1 MPELAQSPQKK
12 RIPTWRWAWMG
23 FGLATLLWFGS
34 SVYFQRITQI
44 DEIDHQSGTL
54 EESDIRSNNQSNMR
68 KLMVCQIGAGVL
80 ALASLTFLVS
90 QTDMRRSR
98 PRTGS

>member
-1 MPELAQSPQKK
+1 
-12 RIPTWRWAWMG
+12 MG

-34 SVYFQRITQI
+34 SVYFQRISQI
-44 DEIDHQSGTL
+44 DEIDHQSGAL
-54 EESDIRSNNQSNMR
+54 EEGDIRSNNQSNMR

-98 PRTGS
+98 PRPES

>member
-1 MPELAQSPQKK
+1 
-12 RIPTWRWAWMG
+12 MG
-23 FGLATLLWFGS
+23 FGLAALLWFGS

-68 KLMVCQIGAGVL
+68 KLMVCQISAGVL

>member
-1 MPELAQSPQKK
+1 
-12 RIPTWRWAWMG
+12 MG

-44 DEIDHQSGTL
+44 DEIDHQSGAL

-68 KLMVCQIGAGVL
+68 KLMVCQISAGVL

-98 PRTGS
+98 PRPGS